1 MRQQLLAEGLF
12 ETSAWYYRGLYAWLA
27 SLFSAAVY
35 CTLGCSSLAAHLG
48 GAALL
53 ALFWQQMAF
62 VGHDMGHN
70 AVVRCF

>member
-1 MRQQLLAEGLF
+1 LRQQLLAEGLF
-12 ETSAWYYRGLYAWLA
+12 ETSTLYYVQHYTWLA
-27 SLFSAAVY
+27 SLFLGAVY
-35 CTLGCSSLAAHLG
+35 CTLACGSFAAHMG

-70 AVVRCF
+70 AVVKR

>member
-1 MRQQLLAEGLF
+1 VQHY
-12 ETSAWYYRGLYAWLA
+12 TWLA
-27 SLFSAAVY
+27 SLFLGAVY
-35 CTLGCSSLAAHLG
+35 CTLACGSFAAHMG

-70 AVVRCF
+70 AVVKR

>member
-1 MRQQLLAEGLF
+1 MQHY
-12 ETSAWYYRGLYAWLA
+12 TWLA
-27 SLFSAAVY
+27 SLFLGAVY
-35 CTLGCSSLAAHLG
+35 CTLACGSFAAHMG

-70 AVVRCF
+70 AVVKR